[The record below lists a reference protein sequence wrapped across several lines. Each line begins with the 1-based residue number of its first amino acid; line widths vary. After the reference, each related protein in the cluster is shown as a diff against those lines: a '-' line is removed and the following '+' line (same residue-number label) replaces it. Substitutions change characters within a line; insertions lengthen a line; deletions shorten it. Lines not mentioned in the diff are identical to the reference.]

1 MKKEIITK
9 NLRITLNS
17 TKGITF
23 IKINYTP
30 ETSAGKFPDINRYED
45 YCIINQ
51 ICPFERLEVKDSY
64 SDNELI
70 MITEF
75 LAYVKATE
83 DLSSNNIATNDMC
96 SFIKE
101 SDLSFTYTLYMAT
114 ADNETARNLI
124 EYSKKE
130 QKRKHSERTKKG
142 IQHHKKLR
150 EQS

>member
-1 MKKEIITK
+1 
-9 NLRITLNS
+9 
-17 TKGITF
+17 
-23 IKINYTP
+23 
-30 ETSAGKFPDINRYED
+30 
-45 YCIINQ
+45 
-51 ICPFERLEVKDSY
+51 
-64 SDNELI
+64 

-83 DLSSNNIATNDMC
+83 DLSSNNITTNDMC

-130 QKRKHSERTKKG
+130 QKRKHSERTKLG
-142 IQHHKKLR
+142 IQYHKKTR